1 MAILSQIVPSNVLA
15 KLSEAHI
22 TLLNSHLE
30 AEILQNASIKQALT
44 GKATEFLKGMGH

>member
-1 MAILSQIVPSNVLA
+1 MALLSQLVPSNVLA

-30 AEILQNASIKQALT
+30 AELLQNAQIKQALT
-44 GKATEFLKGMGH
+44 SKANEVLKGMGH